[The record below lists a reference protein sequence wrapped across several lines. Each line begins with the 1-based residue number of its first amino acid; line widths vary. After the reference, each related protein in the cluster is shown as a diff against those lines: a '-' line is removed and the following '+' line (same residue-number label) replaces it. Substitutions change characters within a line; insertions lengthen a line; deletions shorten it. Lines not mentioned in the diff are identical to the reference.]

1 MKLSVLFASVLLMT
15 GTLSGTALAQ
25 DNGELADANRELQDA
40 RENLERAAREVARL
54 SAQANSPGFA
64 INLRDFEHPGRRA
77 MLGINITDEESGVLV
92 AGVSPGG
99 PADESGVETGDIIVA
114 IDDADLTGNDAST
127 PTNLLVGY
135 MAGVDPGESVALTV
149 LRDGDEHE
157 LTIEAQALDTQAIAG
172 RVFASPAVP
181 YLRGDMPSG
190 LPQSITLRDMSG
202 LLGRWADM
210 ELVELTPTLGA
221 YFGTDEGIL
230 VVRAPS
236 DDELQLV
243 DGDVILEIGGRT
255 PMSREHA
262 MRILGSFETG
272 ETLELTIMRDQ
283 RRQTLELE
291 MTASGRRG

>member
-1 MKLSVLFASVLLMT
+1 MKISVLVASVLVIA
-15 GTLSGTALAQ
+15 GSLSGVAIAQ
-25 DNGELADANRELQDA
+25 DNAELIDANRALQEA

-54 SAQANSPGFA
+54 SAQANSPGLA
-64 INLRDFEHPGRRA
+64 INLHDFERSGRRA
-77 MLGINITDEESGVLV
+77 MLGINISDDESGVLV

-99 PADESGVETGDIIVA
+99 PADESGIETGDIIIA
-114 IDDADLTGNDAST
+114 IEDADLTGNDASA
-127 PTNLLVGY
+127 PTELLVGY
-135 MAGVDPGESVALTV
+135 MAGVQPGESVELTL
-149 LRDGDEHE
+149 LRDGDEQE
-157 LTIEAQALDTQAIAG
+157 VTVEARALDAQSIAG
-172 RVFASPAVP
+172 RLYASPAVP
-181 YLRGDMPSG
+181 YMRGDMPGG

-221 YFGTDEGIL
+221 YFGTEEGIL

-236 DDELQLV
+236 DDELQLM

-255 PMSREHA
+255 PMNRGHA
-262 MRILGSFETG
+262 MRILGSFEAG

-291 MTASGRRG
+291 ITASGRRG